1 MSEKLREVNRIYDSV
16 HNLFTTDHGLR
27 TVRYIDSDLA
37 RYAKTILKIRHL
49 KSTGADMNPLDEVI
63 TFHSSLK
70 NALTIDPFY
79 PKKHDQLLDDIQR
92 IPLGDVANGQELVY
106 FEKLMEMAKDLI
118 SRQFVP
124 GLDLLEK
131 MIEVNKNSILVTF
144 LRETTHVKAEE
155 SFSDKFGRGVRFD
168 SQSRRSEQSFDMNVI
183 FGPLHWYSESVISN
197 PKGLEINSISAAHI
211 AFKPPELISFPNWF
225 NYGKKPKVSGID
237 APMLLIQDDSEGSRE
252 DHVMELPI
260 YWARNNSST
269 VKTQE
274 GQELCRQFALANGKQ
289 VFIQIDGGD
298 LDFVNVVAVDSQNRL
313 TQSEISPRSVGVG
326 NFVVLRE
333 GQSDSEAL
341 LIQAASN
348 LGSRYPEIEK
358 NQKIWKSSLQAAIN
372 KQGLKKVSRDLVDLG
387 LKSENRLRDWIN
399 PNLRRPLRD
408 EDFRILLKY
417 LGLEINTFYESAT
430 LLRRTILK
438 VAMEFRNQL
447 EKAINDISV
456 KNLLNDG
463 TVVIKAPVSGIA
475 NLFISRIVGVSP
487 IEVYVD
493 SQKIRIP
500 FEGEVVK

>member
-1 MSEKLREVNRIYDSV
+1 
-16 HNLFTTDHGLR
+16 
-27 TVRYIDSDLA
+27 VRYIDSDLA

-358 NQKIWKSSLQAAIN
+358 NQKIWKSSLQAAID

>member
-16 HNLFTTDHGLR
+16 HNLFTTEHGLR
-27 TVRYIDSDLA
+27 TGRYIDSDLA
-37 RYAKTILKIRHL
+37 RYAKTVLKIRHL
-49 KSTGADMNPLDEVI
+49 KSAGATMNPLDEVI

-70 NALTIDPFY
+70 NALTIDPFH
-79 PKKHDQLLDDIQR
+79 PAKHDQLLESIQR
-92 IPLGDVANGQELVY
+92 IPVGDIANGQDLAD
-106 FEKLMEMAKDLI
+106 FEKLMEIAISLI

-124 GLDLLEK
+124 GLDFLEK
-131 MIEVNKNSILVTF
+131 LIEANRNSILVTF
-144 LRETTHVKAEE
+144 LRETTRIKAEE
-155 SFSDKFGRGVRFD
+155 FFSGKFGSGVRFD
-168 SQSRRSEQSFDMNVI
+168 SQSRRSEQSFDVNVV

-197 PKGLEINSISAAHI
+197 PKGLEINSVSAAHI

-225 NYGKKPKVSGID
+225 NYGKKPKFSGID
-237 APMLLIQDDSEGSRE
+237 APMLLIQDDSDESKE
-252 DHVMELPI
+252 DHSMEFPI

-298 LDFVNVVAVDSQNRL
+298 LDFVNVVAVDGQNRL

-348 LGSRYPEIEK
+348 LGNRYAEIER
-358 NQKIWKSSLQAAIN
+358 NQKIWKSSLQEKID
-372 KQGLKKVSRDLVDLG
+372 KQGLSKVSRDLVDLG

-408 EDFRILLKY
+408 EDFRILLTY

-456 KNLLNDG
+456 KNLLSEG

-475 NLFISRIVGVSP
+475 NLFVSRIVGVSP

-500 FEGEVVK
+500 FEGEAVK

>member
-358 NQKIWKSSLQAAIN
+358 NQKIWKSSLQAAID

-447 EKAINDISV
+447 EKAINDILV

>member
-358 NQKIWKSSLQAAIN
+358 NQKIWKSSLQAAID

-475 NLFISRIVGVSP
+475 NLFISRMVGVSP